1 MFEKITPDN
10 VMMYAMKHYNNPQ
23 GDNEK
28 EFLYDMKRFKYIKR
42 LLRKYQD
49 NGPLKERLILNHI
62 ICFYNVFDKYS
73 ATRIWF
79 YKIDR
84 EYWTYLKTF
93 LEYLSF
99 MPVVVHSV
107 NGENIISEN
116 LEIDENILIDLGKL

>member
-28 EFLYDMKRFKYIKR
+28 EFLDDMKRFKYIKR

-62 ICFYNVFDKYS
+62 IVLNNVFGADACSTLLLFKLFELFIQVFKFCSVDKLGLTNS
-73 ATRIWF
+73 SILS
-79 YKIDR
+79 
-84 EYWTYLKTF
+84 LK
-93 LEYLSF
+93 
-99 MPVVVHSV
+99 
-107 NGENIISEN
+107 N
-116 LEIDENILIDLGKL
+116 